1 MWKLSPMWT
10 SSKPLK
16 VCYLKTSTHKT
27 EEEESCTPTL
37 APCRNC
43 NVSLRRFLLKCEVLF
58 VSETHYWEC
67 ERVRKW
73 GLVVNWQATPV
84 NAISWPECDTL
95 QTQLL
100 CLVFRI
106 ELVVICWI
114 STATSGNISAGCHL
128 FRLVLKLLSG
138 GNLGYLELTWSFAF
152 GEPEE
157 RIISRGAF
165 QEGPT
170 WLTVE
175 LICLICT
182 ALSVAAESLTVSY
195 RTQIHIPQE
204 MKANLKDCCIRI

>member
-1 MWKLSPMWT
+1 MPKLQCFSSEVFAKMWSFICVRDSLLRVWNSE
-10 SSKPLK
+10 K
-16 VCYLKTSTHKT
+16 VGSGCQ
-27 EEEESCTPTL
+27 L
-37 APCRNC
+37 ASNT
-43 NVSLRRFLLKCEVLF
+43 CECHQL
-58 VSETHYWEC
+58 
-67 ERVRKW
+67 
-73 GLVVNWQATPV
+73 A
-84 NAISWPECDTL
+84 ECDTL
-95 QTQLL
+95 TQLL

-165 QEGPT
+165 QEVST

-175 LICLICT
+175 VICLIYT